1 MAEELAEER
10 LVLEY
15 FYKLFGDDI
24 AERLDPNFHRNELVG
39 LTAKGRSRSV
49 RVDNQGRLV
58 LAPGLEVKLTEL
70 IDLNS
75 QVLSAIKDVRLGLSI
90 QLNQDLTGQG

>member
-1 MAEELAEER
+1 MAEELAEDR

-24 AERLDPNFHRNELVG
+24 AEQLKPNFHRNELVG
-39 LTAKGRSRSV
+39 LTSKGRSRSV

-58 LAPGLEVKLTEL
+58 LAPGLEVKLTQL
-70 IDLNS
+70 INLNS

-90 QLNQDLTGQG
+90 QLDQDLTGQG

>member
-15 FYKLFGDDI
+15 FYKRFGDDI
-24 AERLDPNFHRNELVG
+24 AERLKPDFHRNELVG
-39 LTAKGRSRSV
+39 QTVQGRSRSV

-70 IDLNS
+70 IDQNNQVM
-75 QVLSAIKDVRLGLSI
+75 QVLKDVRLGLSI
-90 QLNQDLTGQG
+90 QLDRDLTGQG

>member
-15 FYKLFGDDI
+15 FYKRFGDDI
-24 AERLDPNFHRNELVG
+24 AERLKPDFHRNELVVQ
-39 LTAKGRSRSV
+39 TVQGRSRSV

-70 IDLNS
+70 IDQNNQVM
-75 QVLSAIKDVRLGLSI
+75 QVLKDVRLGLSI
-90 QLNQDLTGQG
+90 QLDRDLTGQG